1 MSGRVQLENVVLEET
16 LIIRGPIDLPE
27 VAHGF
32 REAGMPT
39 RITQTV
45 ALEGLVSAKGMIRN
59 FKTLLKEEVARI
71 EKLAEEFRTREGIE
85 EDEDTGSR
93 ELYDPYLKI
102 IERLSQNSSA
112 GRGPA
117 PSRSLPQCDTRA

>member
-27 VAHGF
+27 VARGF
-32 REAGMPT
+32 RETGMPA
-39 RITQTV
+39 RIMQTV

-85 EDEDTGSR
+85 ETGIEEDEDTGSR
-93 ELYDPYLKI
+93 EL
-102 IERLSQNSSA
+102 
-112 GRGPA
+112 
-117 PSRSLPQCDTRA
+117 